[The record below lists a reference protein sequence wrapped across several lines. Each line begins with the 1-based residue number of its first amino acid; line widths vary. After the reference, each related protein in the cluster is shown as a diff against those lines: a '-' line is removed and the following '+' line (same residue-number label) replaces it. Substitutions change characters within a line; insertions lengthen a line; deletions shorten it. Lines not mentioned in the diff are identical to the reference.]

1 MSTLEEF
8 STQEGK
14 FAVNSIALKDRLY
27 ELTRDL
33 FLVFTKQTNS
43 KSSQLFSDFS
53 TIENDEFK
61 QSINQIVHFFEE
73 NALKIPRSLKPYVE
87 TIENRTG
94 EYQEMM
100 DQIKNYP
107 LKRISNQIKIEAKE
121 KGVDKKKI
129 RKFLNEVNKAVIKI
143 VFTFSKN
150 FEEETLDKLIEQEL
164 QKINT
169 QYYLDNPGLQF
180 LNPDKYKQYKTLIKN
195 AILAYCHDFKAYVKK
210 ESSCYKVIEQFF
222 SKLMDK
228 IELLDQQYNQVLSEK
243 SINPTTEKKSIPFP
257 THIFKHQEAFFLFT
271 EYAEAA
277 DKPEDIGF
285 AFRQMSEVEVPQLIM
300 AKETVFRKWFNG
312 ESGHQ
317 LELNSAI
324 KTLDRMGNTKLK
336 QNLYRLIK
344 EKYNFNKGDKNKAA

>member
-8 STQEGK
+8 STPKRKIAIISKEMRERL
-14 FAVNSIALKDRLY
+14 FSITD
-27 ELTRDL
+27 EL
-33 FLVFTKQTNS
+33 FQVFEDETNV
-43 KSSQLFSDFS
+43 KSSILFNDFS

-61 QSINQIVHFFEE
+61 QNINQIVHFFEE
-73 NALKIPRSLKPYVE
+73 NALKIPRSLKPYLE

-100 DQIKNYP
+100 DKIKNYP
-107 LKRISNQIKIEAKE
+107 LKRINNQIKIEAKE
-121 KGVDKKKI
+121 KGVDEKKI
-129 RKFLNEVNKAVIKI
+129 RKFLKEVNKAVIKI

-243 SINPTTEKKSIPFP
+243 SINPSNEKKSIPFP
-257 THIFKHQEAFFLFT
+257 THIFKNQEAFLMFT

-300 AKETVFRKWFNG
+300 AKETVFRQWFNG
-312 ESGHQ
+312 KSGHQ
-317 LELNSAI
+317 LELNSPI

-336 QNLYRLIK
+336 ENLYKLIK
-344 EKYNFNKGDKNKAA
+344 EKHNPEGGDKNKAA